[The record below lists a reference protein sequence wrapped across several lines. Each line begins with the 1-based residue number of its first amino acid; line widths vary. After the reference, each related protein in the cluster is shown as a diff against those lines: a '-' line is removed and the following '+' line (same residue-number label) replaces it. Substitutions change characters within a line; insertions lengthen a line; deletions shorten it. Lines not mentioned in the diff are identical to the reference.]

1 MKSLYAVWFNK
12 SEFWEVV
19 WGVSCWSICS
29 SRRRKLSSPSCS
41 RGLTLVLSPAPPRP
55 GYTWRY
61 TWYLFLSKAKKYPR
75 TVTQPLASHVL
86 SVVLSSC
93 LLAQAAPGW
102 GWWQSPAAAQWTL
115 WLLAFT
121 HWHCQAFSHEYS
133 IHSLTVH
140 TARRV
145 DICR

>member
-1 MKSLYAVWFNK
+1 MEYLFLAAEEAELSQLQPWSHA
-12 SEFWEVV
+12 SVV
-19 WGVSCWSICS
+19 P
-29 SRRRKLSSPSCS
+29 R
-41 RGLTLVLSPAPPRP
+41 PAPPRP

-102 GWWQSPAAAQWTL
+102 GW
-115 WLLAFT
+115 
-121 HWHCQAFSHEYS
+121 
-133 IHSLTVH
+133 
-140 TARRV
+140 
-145 DICR
+145 

>member
-1 MKSLYAVWFNK
+1 MEYLFLAAEEAELSQLQPWSHA
-12 SEFWEVV
+12 SVV
-19 WGVSCWSICS
+19 
-29 SRRRKLSSPSCS
+29 
-41 RGLTLVLSPAPPRP
+41 PRP

-102 GWWQSPAAAQWTL
+102 GW
-115 WLLAFT
+115 
-121 HWHCQAFSHEYS
+121 
-133 IHSLTVH
+133 
-140 TARRV
+140 
-145 DICR
+145 